1 MDVGAVDVQF
11 TWSDEASVR
20 ITLVYNP
27 AAGDEQHDGDDLLE
41 ELVSAGYDA
50 RLVAGKKKLERK
62 LEKVLED
69 PGELVVVAAGDGG
82 VRRVALAL
90 AGRAIPMA
98 ILPTGTANNIAK
110 SLGVSGAVSELVA
123 GWPRANRRKLR
134 IGIVSA
140 AGGAMRFVESTG
152 IGLFAELITR
162 GREEAHENAAGLTGN
177 PIDRALG
184 LLQRI
189 VSDRAPEFRRLVL
202 DGTDLSAEYL
212 MVEAM
217 NLPLAGPNVQLAPGA
232 DLGDDLLDLV
242 TVSVRERRVVEE
254 YLRARL
260 AGEAA
265 PLELPIRRCRRIQLG
280 AALDELHVDDG
291 AWEAE
296 EDGAT
301 TRAGEAPTGAVT
313 IALGARSVEVLVPA
327 RSDPGGT

>member
-1 MDVGAVDVQF
+1 MRV
-11 TWSDEASVR
+11 
-20 ITLVYNP
+20 TLVHNP
-27 AAGDEQHDGDDLLE
+27 VAGDEQHDGDDLLE
-41 ELVSAGYDA
+41 ELESVGYDA
-50 RLVAGKKKLERK
+50 RLVAGKKKLEKK

-90 AGRAIPMA
+90 AGRDIPMA

-110 SLGVSGAVSELVA
+110 SLGVTGAVSELVA
-123 GWPRANRRKLR
+123 GWRRANRRKLR
-134 IGIVSA
+134 IGTVSA
-140 AGGAMRFVESTG
+140 PGGAMRFVESAG
-152 IGLFAELITR
+152 VGLFAELVTR
-162 GREEAHENAAGLTGN
+162 GGEEAHENAAGLTGN

-189 VSDRAPEFRRLVL
+189 VSEQAPEFRRLVL

-217 NLPLAGPNVQLAPGA
+217 NIPLAGPNVQLAPGA
-232 DLGDDLLDLV
+232 DLGDGRLDLV
-242 TVSVRERRVVEE
+242 TVSERERKLVEE

-280 AALDELHVDDG
+280 AAPDELHVDDD

-296 EDGAT
+296 EPGAS
-301 TRAGEAPTGAVT
+301 TRGSEPPPGQVT
-313 IALGARSVEVLVPA
+313 IALEEKSVEVLVP
-327 RSDPGGT
+327 RS

>member
-1 MDVGAVDVQF
+1 MRV
-11 TWSDEASVR
+11 
-20 ITLVYNP
+20 TLVHNP
-27 AAGDEQHDGDDLLE
+27 AAGDERHDGDDLLE
-41 ELVSAGYDA
+41 ELRSAGYDA
-50 RLVAGKKKLERK
+50 RLVAGKKKLEKK

-90 AGRAIPMA
+90 AGRDIPMA

-123 GWPRANRRKLR
+123 GWRRANRRKLR
-134 IGIVSA
+134 IGTVSA

-152 IGLFAELITR
+152 VGLFAELVTR
-162 GREEAHENAAGLTGN
+162 GGEEAHENAAGLTGN

-189 VSDRAPEFRRLVL
+189 VSEQAPEFRRLVL

-232 DLGDDLLDLV
+232 DLSDGRLDLV
-242 TVSVRERRVVEE
+242 TVSERERKLVEE

-280 AALDELHVDDG
+280 AAPDELHVDDD

-296 EDGAT
+296 EAGAS
-301 TRAGEAPTGAVT
+301 TRGSDPPPGEVT
-313 IALGARSVEVLVPA
+313 IALEGKSVEVLVP
-327 RSDPGGT
+327 RS

>member
-1 MDVGAVDVQF
+1 MRV
-11 TWSDEASVR
+11 
-20 ITLVYNP
+20 TLVHNP
-27 AAGDEQHDGDDLLE
+27 VAGDEQLDGDDLLE

-50 RLVAGKKKLERK
+50 RLIAGKKKLEKK

-90 AGRAIPMA
+90 AGRDIPMA

-123 GWPRANRRKLR
+123 GWRRANRRKLR
-134 IGIVSA
+134 IGTVSA

-152 IGLFAELITR
+152 IGLFAELVTR
-162 GREEAHENAAGLTGN
+162 GGEEAHENTAGLTGN

-189 VSDRAPEFRRLVL
+189 VSEQAPEVRRLIL

-217 NLPLAGPNVQLAPGA
+217 NIPLAGPNVQLAPGA
-232 DLGDDLLDLV
+232 NLSDGRLDLV
-242 TVSVRERRVVEE
+242 TVSERERKLVEE

-280 AALDELHVDDG
+280 AAPDELHVDDD
-291 AWEAE
+291 AWQAE
-296 EDGAT
+296 EAGAS
-301 TRAGEAPTGAVT
+301 TRGSEPRPGEVT
-313 IALGARSVEVLVPA
+313 IALEEKSVEVLVP
-327 RSDPGGT
+327 RS